1 MTIMK
6 IALGVMGAVRET
18 MTVQLA
24 ANVTELGL
32 SLLKKNLMIAMTTM
46 NNQELA
52 SNMAK
57 DLFDVVKKYSAQMS
71 ASQIVG
77 ILEMHKQE
85 LIWHHFNEVKN
96 EMIWGQ
102 K

>member
-1 MTIMK
+1 
-6 IALGVMGAVRET
+6 
-18 MTVQLA
+18 
-24 ANVTELGL
+24 
-32 SLLKKNLMIAMTTM
+32 M
-46 NNQELA
+46 NNQDIS

-57 DLFDVVKKYSAQMS
+57 DLFDVVKKYSDQMS

-96 EMIWGQ
+96 EMIGEQ

>member
-1 MTIMK
+1 
-6 IALGVMGAVRET
+6 
-18 MTVQLA
+18 
-24 ANVTELGL
+24 
-32 SLLKKNLMIAMTTM
+32 M
-46 NNQELA
+46 NINESA
-52 SNMAK
+52 SDMAK
-57 DLFDVVKKYSAQMS
+57 ELFDVVKKYSAQMS

-96 EMIWGQ
+96 EMIGEQ